1 MMLCPQKKYKMKHFT
16 FFCAVLFLMGNSLNA
31 QQNPMPSV
39 DNDALVKD
47 WSLHEANAFKRKG
60 NGSKDSIV
68 FDFNYKD
75 RLGSVMDN
83 QKSNNISSKKKT
95 VEMPILKPSGD
106 YPMNIYRIDS
116 SNTYAARIY
125 KY

>member
-1 MMLCPQKKYKMKHFT
+1 MLCPQKKYKMKHFT

-95 VEMPILKPSGD
+95 VEMPIVKPSGD
-106 YPMNIYRIDS
+106 YPMTIYRIDS